1 MKTILKTF
9 LFTGLLMVSMMSC
22 NQEELFVEPV
32 VVEEETP
39 NNEDTNNPET
49 PTAVDTSL
57 PCDFTLNDVQANS
70 TVVINCIMDL
80 GGETINLP
88 ENVTIVYEGGDI
100 TNGTLNFSSGSTF
113 DGNFLNSTLTIAGT
127 TPLLKDPSFQFI
139 PSRWGI
145 VEGKVSDE
153 VALNNR
159 NILNNIFT
167 QSKEMGINTFKIDKM
182 DAYFLVSK
190 EDNFPPKFRM
200 GDIFI
205 PSDFNLVMTDNTH
218 LRVQPNGFT
227 DFTLLA
233 VYEESNVTITG
244 GNLHGDRDEHDYST
258 CGGREWCQ
266 DSDLLRLEA
275 AANVVVD
282 GVNFYNSTADAIMVK
297 ARGFSFNPDYDPSN
311 NIVIKNCILDK
322 SRRNNIS
329 IVNAHNVIVEDCQ
342 ILNAGID
349 TDKSLGTNPKAGID
363 IEALRGI
370 DDNGNYIYYEIVRDV
385 IIRNNIEK
393 GSARSAIIVAIG
405 DDTVIENNET
415 ENGISYSLAK
425 GVKIRNNRITGTSE
439 KHLNSN
445 AIGGGVAN
453 TETTYN
459 NEISGNI
466 IKGYGTGITLYAK
479 QAKVYDN
486 VIENAGKG
494 IFVPNQIRDTE
505 IYGNTITNTTD
516 TYTRGI
522 YAHTSVLKNVQIHS
536 NNIDVKVGN
545 AVSFESVNENT
556 TTPDKVEV
564 TVYDNFFNNSSAR
577 VFNSKGIQILKNN

>member
-1 MKTILKTF
+1 
-9 LFTGLLMVSMMSC
+9 MVSMMSC
-22 NQEELFVEPV
+22 NQEELFVEAV

-39 NNEDTNNPET
+39 STDDTDT
-49 PTAVDTSL
+49 TGTTADTSL
-57 PCDFTLNDVQANS
+57 PCDFTLSNVQANS
-70 TVVINCIMDL
+70 TVVINCILDL
-80 GGETINLP
+80 AGQTINLP

-100 TNGTLNFSSGSTF
+100 INGTINFSSGSTF
-113 DGNFLNSTLTIAGT
+113 DGNFLNSTLTIAGS
-127 TPLLKDPSFQFI
+127 TPLLKDPSFEFI
-139 PSRWGI
+139 PNRWGI
-145 VEGKVSDE
+145 KQGKVSDE

-159 NILNNIFT
+159 NILNDMFIKA
-167 QSKEMGINTFKIDKM
+167 KEFGISTFKIDEM

-218 LRVQPNGFT
+218 LRVQPNGFE

-266 DSDLLRLEA
+266 DSSLLNLEA
-275 AANVVVD
+275 AVNVVVD
-282 GVNFYNSTADAIMVK
+282 GVSFHNSTADGILVK
-297 ARGFSFNPDYDPSN
+297 ARGFSYNPDYAPSN
-311 NIVIKNCILDK
+311 NILIKNCIIDK

-329 IVNAHNVIVEDCQ
+329 IVNAHDVIVEDCQ

-349 TDKSLGTNPKAGID
+349 TGKSIGTNPKAGID

-370 DDNGNYIYYEIVRDV
+370 DDNGNYIYYEIVKDV

-393 GSARSAIIVAIG
+393 GSARSAFIVAIG
-405 DDTVIENNET
+405 DDTIIENNDT
-415 ENGISYSLAK
+415 ENGISYSLAT
-425 GVKIRNNRITGTSE
+425 GVKIRNNRITGVND

-445 AIGGGVAN
+445 AIGGGVSG

-494 IFVPNQIRDTE
+494 IFVPDEIRDTE
-505 IYGNTITNTTD
+505 IYGNIITNNTD
-516 TYTRGI
+516 EYTRGI
-522 YAHTSVLKNVQIHS
+522 YAHTAVMKNVQVHS
-536 NNIDVKVGN
+536 NDIDVKVGN
-545 AVSFESVNENT
+545 TVAFSSVNANT
-556 TTPDKVEV
+556 PTPNKIEV
-564 TVYDNFFNNSSAR
+564 TVYNNKFNNGKPKVSSTS
-577 VFNSKGIQILKNN
+577 NGIELKNNN